1 MSTLAETTLIM
12 KRLSSAYGQPVD
24 AERARAYHQVLGQ
37 YPRMVI
43 ADAATIALSRGSQFL
58 PKPVELLEIIQR
70 NSLTVR
76 WYGADIYD
84 ERAAWLAYAK
94 GYVSSDEFSPSDIDT
109 IYAGMEG
116 RDWKAT
122 EFREEAGVKDDT
134 RGSYEYFHDLYRKQK
149 LEAK

>member
-1 MSTLAETTLIM
+1 MSTLAETTLVM

-37 YPRMVI
+37 YPRMVL
-43 ADAATIALSRGSQFL
+43 AEAATIALTRGSQFL
-58 PKPVELLEIIQR
+58 PKPVELIGIIQR
-70 NSLTVR
+70 EFLTIN
-76 WYGADIYD
+76 WQGIDIYD

-94 GYVSSDEFSPSDIDT
+94 GYVNSDEFSPSDIDT

-122 EFREEAGVKDDT
+122 EFREDTGIKDDT
-134 RGSYEYFHDLYRKQK
+134 RGNYEYFRECYRNQK
-149 LEAK
+149 KETG